1 MSNDKGYRKL
11 KIYEESYRV
20 ALTVYEITEVFPK
33 EERYAITNQMRRSS
47 LSIPLNIAEGYAK
60 RSSQQEFRRF
70 LMMAIGS
77 SNEMSVLLDFAKDV
91 GYLKQESYETLS
103 KKYDELSRMLNTF
116 IQAVSKQI

>member
-11 KIYEESYRV
+11 KIYEESYRT
-20 ALTVYEITEVFPK
+20 ALTIYEITEVFPK

-103 KKYDELSRMLNTF
+103 KKYDELSRMLNTY
-116 IQAVSKQI
+116 IQAVSKHI